1 MAQRR
6 ANLKLCSAS
15 CGHGLSESNIACA
28 RSLSLLLNAWRLR
41 WLQGVKKA
49 CEVGGIPTSLSSSTP
64 YSLLPCFDSAFS
76 AVCSDP
82 TYERDD
88 LRDERS
94 DGPLGLI
101 SPNVACRRQACATLA
116 YILFALGSS
125 RQNGKGI
132 SLFRAGAR
140 MYARRRDSEAA
151 RQWLHSLKSL

>member
-1 MAQRR
+1 MYSDQSLHRR
-6 ANLKLCSAS
+6 PLTLFSHALIL
-15 CGHGLSESNIACA
+15 LSVPYVA
-28 RSLSLLLNAWRLR
+28 
-41 WLQGVKKA
+41 
-49 CEVGGIPTSLSSSTP
+49 IPRMKG
-64 YSLLPCFDSAFS
+64 Y
-76 AVCSDP
+76 
-82 TYERDD
+82 D

-132 SLFRAGAR
+132 SLFRAGTR